1 LTAPRET
8 IVVVRRARP
17 DDVATVVG
25 IHERSSRHAYSHMFP
40 PDAPFP
46 TFDEMAARWR
56 PALVDDGASVAFIAE
71 VEGCAVGGV
80 IADSH
85 SARGL
90 GNLRH
95 LYVEPHAWG
104 SGAGRALH
112 DAAVNWCAGVV
123 VDEMDLWVLEENRRA
138 RDMYERWGWAVDPD
152 ERLVHDGLDV
162 TEVRYVLAMVPRS

>member
-1 LTAPRET
+1 VA
-8 IVVVRRARP
+8 VVAVRRAGP
-17 DDVATVVG
+17 GDVVTLVG
-25 IHERSSRHAYSHMFP
+25 IHERSSRHAYAHIFP
-40 PDAPFP
+40 PAAPFP
-46 TFDEMAARWR
+46 TFDQMAERWR
-56 PALVDDGASVAFIAE
+56 PALDDGDSSVAFVAE
-71 VEGCAVGGV
+71 VAGFAVGGV
-80 IADSH
+80 IADSR

-95 LYVEPHAWG
+95 LYVDPHAWG

-123 VDEMDLWVLEENRRA
+123 VDEMDLWVLEENQRA
-138 RDMYERWGWAVDPD
+138 RDMYERWGWTVDPG